1 MATSAASEYSIDLKL
16 SALVEQARPSAAA
29 MRAAAEAVDAVA
41 DLIKRV
47 PQQQATPEAARGF
60 VRDLG
65 LESEKLSFTFRPPEV
80 VRLAGS
86 HAAGAVA
93 RPDVAAD
100 LLVRLPKVCRVLR
113 IHLSDSLPRTCFVL
127 PSAEDLFIFHGIHWR
142 GSLLPLWQLGDVHFT
157 FKISSVMFI
166 PFIRIVSLLRM
177 YACLVKIVQLLFN
190 AHI

>member
-1 MATSAASEYSIDLKL
+1 MAATSGASEYSIDRKL

-41 DLIKRV
+41 ELVKRV

-65 LESEKLSFTFRPPEV
+65 LEGEKLSFTFRPPEV

-113 IHLSDSLPRTCFVL
+113 IQLFDSLQELVL
-127 PSAEDLFIFHGIHWR
+127 YYRQQRSCLFSWD
-142 GSLLPLWQLGDVHFT
+142 SLAWFCLWQLGDAHFT
-157 FKISSVMFI
+157 FKISSVMFVPCSGCQLI
-166 PFIRIVSLLRM
+166 TM
-177 YACLVKIVQLLFN
+177 YACLVKMVQLLFN
-190 AHI
+190 AQLVH

>member
-1 MATSAASEYSIDLKL
+1 MATTTAASEYSVDRKL

-41 DLIKRV
+41 ELVKRV
-47 PQQQATPEAARGF
+47 PQQQATPDAARGF

-65 LESEKLSFTFRPPEV
+65 LGAEKLSFTFRPPEV

-113 IHLSDSLPRTCFVL
+113 IHLFDSLQQLVL
-127 PSAEDLFIFHGIHWR
+127 CHREQMNCLFSCD
-142 GSLLPLWQLGDVHFT
+142 SLAWFCLWQLGDAHFT
-157 FKISSVMFI
+157 FKFSKPCLFEFISQI
-166 PFIRIVSLLRM
+166 CRPAI
-177 YACLVKIVQLLFN
+177 Q
-190 AHI
+190 